1 MKRFRF
7 LLLLLLIPTL
17 PGCMVVGAAVSVGG
31 YALGGPAQ
39 YAGTALSLAEYS
51 YELAVN
57 DKTPDTVLK
66 DKVLEVVDILDGPDY
81 VGAWETPLAA
91 TRPVQDNPATLD
103 GLALAYNLQDLPEAL
118 RPAPALQGPALP
130 AAKPLPQ
137 APALLA
143 EARPAPPQPAP
154 AAAPAVRA
162 PAVNAPVP
170 AVAVDLPDWPSL
182 AQVQPQVPASQAGWS
197 VRLPV
202 SGVVL

>member
-1 MKRFRF
+1 MKRFR
-7 LLLLLLIPTL
+7 LLLLVILIPIL

-39 YAGTALSLAEYS
+39 YAGTALSLCEYS

-57 DKTPDTVLK
+57 DKTPDLVFK

-81 VGAWETPLAA
+81 VGAWETALAA
-91 TRPVQDNPATLD
+91 TRPVPEHAVTLEN
-103 GLALAYNLQDLPEAL
+103 LTLAYNLQDLPEAV

-130 AAKPLPQ
+130 GTRPLPPVLLAENKPAPPAQPAQ
-137 APALLA
+137 APAG
-143 EARPAPPQPAP
+143 RGPAVSAPAP
-154 AAAPAVRA
+154 AVE
-162 PAVNAPVP
+162 
-170 AVAVDLPDWPSL
+170 LPDWPTL
-182 AQVQPQVPASQAGWS
+182 AQVQAPAQSGWS

>member
-1 MKRFRF
+1 MKRFR
-7 LLLLLLIPTL
+7 LLLLLPLIPIL
-17 PGCMVVGAAVSVGG
+17 PGCMVFSAAVGVGV

-66 DKVLEVVDILDGPDY
+66 DKGLEVVDILDGPDY
-81 VGAWETPLAA
+81 VGAWETALAA
-91 TRPVQDNPATLD
+91 KGPAPEHSVTLE
-103 GLALAYNLQDLPEAL
+103 GLTLAYNLQDLPEAV

-130 AAKPLPQ
+130 GAKPLPQ
-137 APALLA
+137 APVLLA
-143 EARPAPPQPAP
+143 EGKPAPPAQPAQ
-154 AAAPAVRA
+154 APAVRGPVQTAPA
-162 PAVNAPVP
+162 PAVE
-170 AVAVDLPDWPSL
+170 LPDWPTL
-182 AQVQPQVPASQAGWS
+182 AQAQADVPAQADWS